1 MDIIFCIDSK
11 ELNPK
16 EAKLKLLTLA
26 GSLDSLK
33 ARVVEGIAD
42 MLTKLPFDAIVD
54 KKKVGEVDHQI
65 RYYEPLLSSMLS
77 DNIKKVI
84 LRWPNKTG
92 NITSDIRANA
102 IISTL
107 IQSRFGSHIGYGEVK
122 PGDDSTTIQSLCIA
136 TLKLV
141 VLTKNNCLKKGSPV
155 LSFQVNGF
163 QLIFYLYTFR
173 SRVYTMTE
181 IGRIEVPNSLASI
194 QSFVTFK
201 NLQVL
206 LYVTQVFW
214 YCCFS
219 DSSPN
224 YVPPPPPSPDLTIA
238 NLLNMASNS
247 SSKFRDCPVNYY

>member
-1 MDIIFCIDSK
+1 
-11 ELNPK
+11 
-16 EAKLKLLTLA
+16 
-26 GSLDSLK
+26 
-33 ARVVEGIAD
+33 
-42 MLTKLPFDAIVD
+42 MLTKLPLDAIVD
-54 KKKVGEVDHQI
+54 KKKVGEVDNQI

-141 VLTKNNCLKKGSPV
+141 VLTRNNCLKKGSPV

-163 QLIFYLYTFR
+163 QLIF
-173 SRVYTMTE
+173 M
-181 IGRIEVPNSLASI
+181 
-194 QSFVTFK
+194 
-201 NLQVL
+201 
-206 LYVTQVFW
+206 
-214 YCCFS
+214 
-219 DSSPN
+219 
-224 YVPPPPPSPDLTIA
+224 
-238 NLLNMASNS
+238 
-247 SSKFRDCPVNYY
+247 